1 MQYTKHE
8 TWKNKGDFVISLLS
22 YGVGLGNVWRFPFL
36 AYSSG
41 GGKKG
46 GRGLVVLALARMKL
60 AI

>member
-8 TWKNKGDFVISLLS
+8 TWKNKGDFVISLIS

-41 GGKKG
+41 GGKKISLL
-46 GRGLVVLALARMKL
+46 RSL
-60 AI
+60 